1 MFNDIRLAARKL
13 TRSPGFTLTALA
25 TLALCIGANLAI
37 FAVVDA
43 ILVRP
48 LPFRDSG
55 RLVTIFNSY
64 PRAGKPRDGASLT
77 SYYERRGQIPAFS
90 SMAALSFSSSIVGE
104 AGSTQRED
112 LARVSPEF
120 FETLGVAPA
129 MGRVFTDAEMTYQ
142 TDHVAILT
150 HEYWRDQFG
159 SDPKILGRSIRTDGL
174 SRTIVGVMPPGFH
187 FLSSKARFFM
197 PLSSEEGE
205 RNLEARHHG
214 STTQIARLR
223 DGATLA
229 EAQAQIDAHN
239 AAHAAEFP
247 YAKEVAAS
255 GFHSIVAQLHADH
268 VAPVRPTLLLLQAGA
283 LFLLLIGC
291 VNLVNL
297 LLIRAAGQSKEL
309 AIRQS
314 MGAGARHIVGLVLM
328 ETVMLT
334 LAGGLCGLIVGAWGI
349 RLMALLGA
357 NQLPLGAEISFD
369 VRVAAAA
376 LGVSA
381 VLGAAIAVPV
391 AWFNLRRNP
400 AGALK
405 SESRGGT
412 ASRAAQRI
420 RHGFIVVQIASAFVL
435 LAGAGLLA
443 LSLKRVMEVSPG
455 FRADHVITGQFS
467 LPWNSYR
474 TGEAFLGFADK
485 LAEAAG
491 RQPGIFSVGVVTN
504 VPVHDDGR
512 NDALTAVGYKPA
524 PGESVVLHREY
535 GVFGDYFK
543 AMGIPLREGRYLTT
557 ADSRTKEVNC
567 VVDEVFARRYWP
579 KGGAVGQQITAVGSH
594 GLYTVVGVVGSVKGA
609 DLAEK
614 GSNGSVYFPFLYVFQ
629 RDFFIVARTGLP
641 PEAFA
646 LTLGKLIREADPEI
660 PVSSLR
666 TMEGRIEDD
675 LVARRSPA
683 LLGGIF
689 AAVALLLASIGT
701 YGVLAYA
708 VEQRRREIG
717 VRMALGALPS
727 QILSQFLVLGMRLL
741 AIGTVIGF
749 AGAWIAGRAMRG
761 LLFDVPALPL
771 ATLGFTALLMGAASL
786 AACLIPSRRAS
797 RISPLEALS
806 SD

>member
-1 MFNDIRLAARKL
+1 MLTDFRLAARKL
-13 TRSPGFTLTALA
+13 LKSPGFTVTALA

-48 LPFRDSG
+48 LPFKDSD

-64 PRAGKPRDGASLT
+64 PRAGKLRDGASLT
-77 SYYERRGQIPAFS
+77 SYYERRGQITAFS
-90 SMAALSFSSSIVGE
+90 KMAALSFANSVVGD
-104 AGSTQRED
+104 AGSSRRED

-120 FETLGVAPA
+120 FDTLGVTPA
-129 MGRVFTDAEMTYQ
+129 MGRVFTEAEMTYQ

-159 SDPKILGRSIRTDGL
+159 SDPDVLGKAIRTDGL
-174 SRTIVGVMPPGFH
+174 SRTIVGVMPSGFH

-205 RNLEARHHG
+205 RNLGARHNG

-255 GFHSIVAQLHADH
+255 GFHSIVAPLHADH

-314 MGAGARHIVGLVLM
+314 MGASARHVIGQVLV

-334 LAGGLCGLIVGAWGI
+334 LAGGLCGLFVGAWGI
-349 RLMALLGA
+349 RLMAILGA
-357 NQLPLGAEISFD
+357 DQLPLGGEIVFD
-369 VRVAAAA
+369 MRVAAVA
-376 LGVSA
+376 LAGSA
-381 VLGAAIAVPV
+381 LLGAAVAVPV
-391 AWFNLRRNP
+391 SWFNLRRDP

-435 LAGAGLLA
+435 LAGAGLLS
-443 LSLKRVMEVSPG
+443 LSLERVMGVSPG
-455 FRADHVITGQFS
+455 FRTDHVITGQFS

-474 TGEAFLGFADK
+474 TGEAFLGFADR

-491 RQPGIFSVGVVTN
+491 RQPGILSVGVVTN
-504 VPVHDDGR
+504 VPVHEDGR
-512 NDALTAVGYKPA
+512 NDALAAVGYKPA

-543 AMGIPLREGRYLTT
+543 AMGIPLKQGRYLTT
-557 ADSRTKEVNC
+557 ADSRTKEINC

-579 KGGAVGQQITAVGSH
+579 KGGAVGQQVTGVGNKTV
-594 GLYTVVGVVGSVKGA
+594 YTVVGVVGSVKES

-614 GSNGSVYFPFLYVFQ
+614 SSNGSVYFPFLFVFQ
-629 RDFFIVARTGLP
+629 RNFFIVARTSLP
-641 PEAFA
+641 PEAFT

-666 TMEGRIEDD
+666 TMEGRIADD
-675 LVARRSPA
+675 LVTRRSPA

-689 AAVALLLASIGT
+689 AAVALLLAAVGT
-701 YGVLAYA
+701 YGVLSYA

-727 QILSQFLVLGMRLL
+727 QILSQFLCLGMRLL
-741 AIGTVIGF
+741 AMGTVLGA
-749 AGAWIAGRAMRG
+749 AGAWIAGSAMRG
-761 LLFDVPALPL
+761 ILYDVPALPL
-771 ATLGFTALLMGAASL
+771 ATLAVTALVMSVASL
-786 AACLIPSRRAS
+786 AACLIPSRRAA
-797 RISPLEALS
+797 RISPMEALS
-806 SD
+806 SE